1 MNPSEHPSERLAWV
15 AQATALLDESAQ
27 QLDAATLSRLNR
39 ARQAALACRRPRA
52 ARAWF
57 LPAGLASACALLL
70 AVAVWHAPA
79 PVAGSAP
86 LVTPAAAKASAT
98 ASASATANGNGFNA
112 NDLDM
117 VSGDDSLEFYQDLEF
132 YAWLD
137 AQDLG
142 SDG

>member
-39 ARQAALACRRPRA
+39 ARQAALARRRPRA
-52 ARAWF
+52 AHAWF
-57 LPAGLASACALLL
+57 LPVGLVSACALLL
-70 AVAVWHAPA
+70 AVALWHVRAPG
-79 PVAGSAP
+79 PVAGSAA
-86 LVTPAAAKASAT
+86 LATPAAAT
-98 ASASATANGNGFNA
+98 ATANGSGFNA

-117 VSGDDSLEFYQDLEF
+117 VSSDDSLEFYQDLEF

-137 AQDLG
+137 AQDPG